1 MRERTKDV
9 VERGGGVTEM
19 KRQKLDV
26 EQTIETSKK
35 SLCEETFASAQQNRQ
50 DHATKGA
57 PFAKML
63 QKKEVLYRALCGLEE
78 RLQNEYKALLNLQ
91 YMF

>member
-1 MRERTKDV
+1 
-9 VERGGGVTEM
+9 M
-19 KRQKLDV
+19 KRQQKLDV

-35 SLCEETFASAQQNRQ
+35 SFSFASAQQNRQ
-50 DHATKGA
+50 DHATKSA